1 MHFKS
6 SQELFQKWLFL
17 SQATVRQGVLVLLFK
32 TLFLNILNNWL
43 HTFRANLFLKNVGDV
58 QLQLCTTLGIS
69 TNMDMSVRQ
78 RENWGMPQYP
88 SNPWNKQTNK
98 QACTC
103 VGQDILETIQKFKR
117 PQSSYVDPFHAGFYV
132 NYYYNWSWPLC
143 VLGSLDSKVVNLDVG
158 L

>member
-1 MHFKS
+1 MINRCEFLIWKRITTFSVWVLYEIMMYLGKNHNSLEIWYVWSMHFKS
-6 SQELFQKWLFL
+6 SQELFQKGLFL

-88 SNPWNKQTNK
+88 SNLWNKQTNK
-98 QACTC
+98 P
-103 VGQDILETIQKFKR
+103 V
-117 PQSSYVDPFHAGFYV
+117 PV
-132 NYYYNWSWPLC
+132 
-143 VLGSLDSKVVNLDVG
+143 
-158 L
+158 